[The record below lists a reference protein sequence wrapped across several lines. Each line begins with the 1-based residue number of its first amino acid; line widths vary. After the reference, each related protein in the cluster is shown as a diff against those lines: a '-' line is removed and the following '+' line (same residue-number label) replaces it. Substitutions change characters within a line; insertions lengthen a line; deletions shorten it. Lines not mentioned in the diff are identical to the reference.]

1 MRFLSRFRRNRPLR
15 TEFSALPL
23 PTEEADPERR
33 DYAVLA
39 SGLAR
44 LLASCSPSAIERE
57 LSVSLQ
63 AYRALKV
70 QIRMGTAA
78 LPAAV
83 LNDLSHE
90 IALCADH
97 TTLHAALRCLQR
109 RVQQTPMR
117 DPLPA

>member
-1 MRFLSRFRRNRPLR
+1 VRFLSRFRRNRPLR
-15 TEFSALPL
+15 TEFSALPV
-23 PTEEADPERR
+23 PSEEVDPERR
-33 DYAVLA
+33 DYALLA

-57 LSVSLQ
+57 LAVSLQ

-70 QIRMGTAA
+70 QIGKGTAV

-90 IALCADH
+90 IALCADR

-109 RVQQTPMR
+109 RVRQDPMR
-117 DPLPA
+117 APLPA